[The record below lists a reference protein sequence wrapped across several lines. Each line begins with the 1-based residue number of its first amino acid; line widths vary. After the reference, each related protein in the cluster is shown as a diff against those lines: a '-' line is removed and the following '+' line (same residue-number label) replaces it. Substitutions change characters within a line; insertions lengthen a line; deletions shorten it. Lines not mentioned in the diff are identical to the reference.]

1 LLPYIIWNQIIGTKK
16 KEFIEAVY
24 FNGTKGFRSISE
36 TAKQANILSKPEGI
50 RITQADVRRWKERE
64 NPRKKQLPGYNS
76 FIVNGPYQE
85 FQVDLLFFTEQG
97 QPENKYKAE
106 EIMEQESGPRRKKYV
121 PAVICVD
128 TFSKYAALEVLHRG
142 KTAASVKDGL
152 KSVFGDMGSFNR
164 NLRPIKKKMPHTVY
178 SDQEPALISNELQ
191 KDFFKKYNIR
201 HLTTLAHAPVAER
214 TIRTIKA
221 IYEDMKLHRESVAEF
236 TGIHWHGLLH
246 RAVEA

>member
-1 LLPYIIWNQIIGTKK
+1 
-16 KEFIEAVY
+16 
-24 FNGTKGFRSISE
+24 
-36 TAKQANILSKPEGI
+36 
-50 RITQADVRRWKERE
+50 
-64 NPRKKQLPGYNS
+64 
-76 FIVNGPYQE
+76 
-85 FQVDLLFFTEQG
+85 
-97 QPENKYKAE
+97 
-106 EIMEQESGPRRKKYV
+106 MEQESGPKNRRKKYV
-121 PAVICVD
+121 PALLCVD

-152 KSVFGDMGSFNR
+152 KSVFQDMASFNR

-221 IYEDMKLHRESVAEF
+221 IYEDMKTHKESVAEF
-236 TGIHWHGLLH
+236 RDIHWHGLLSYAVKAYNQHIH
-246 RAVEA
+246 RATGMMPEEAK

>member
-1 LLPYIIWNQIIGTKK
+1 
-16 KEFIEAVY
+16 VC

-36 TAKQANILSKPEGI
+36 TAKQANILAKPEGI

-128 TFSKYAALEVLHRG
+128 TFSKYAALEVLHHG

-152 KSVFGDMGSFNR
+152 KSVFGDIGSFNR
-164 NLRPIKKKMPHTVY
+164 FEANKEENATHC
-178 SDQEPALISNELQ
+178 
-191 KDFFKKYNIR
+191 
-201 HLTTLAHAPVAER
+201 
-214 TIRTIKA
+214 
-221 IYEDMKLHRESVAEF
+221 IY
-236 TGIHWHGLLH
+236 
-246 RAVEA
+246 